1 MAVHEDAHLRAA
13 YGGADQR
20 LLRDLHVA
28 FVEPRVQV
36 VGEVRDARA
45 QVVVEAGPDALLGDS
60 ADHGGEHAQDPE
72 RQRGGDDGQL
82 EADREAG
89 PHGSLTT

>member
-1 MAVHEDAHLRAA
+1 MRTWAPPTAA
-13 YGGADQR
+13 PISGSSEIFTSPSSSA
-20 LLRDLHVA
+20 
-28 FVEPRVQV
+28 RVQV

-82 EADREAG
+82 EADRQAG